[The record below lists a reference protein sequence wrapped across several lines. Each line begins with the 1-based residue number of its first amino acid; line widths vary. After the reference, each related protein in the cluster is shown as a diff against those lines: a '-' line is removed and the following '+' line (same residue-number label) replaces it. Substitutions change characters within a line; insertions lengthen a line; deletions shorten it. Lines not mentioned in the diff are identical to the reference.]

1 MDLTRAEW
9 RKSSHSAGNE
19 GECVEVATNLP
30 NIVAVRDSK
39 NPNGPAIIFTPAQWS
54 RFLHQIKNNELEF

>member
-30 NIVAVRDSK
+30 NIVAIRDSK
-39 NPNGPAIIFTPAQWS
+39 NPNGSILILTPRQWTDFIGEMKAAAG
-54 RFLHQIKNNELEF
+54 R